1 MADKTNNEHLPKP
14 FLRSNENRSYI
25 KDVPPTI
32 RRFLP
37 CLYGANLSRVELP
50 WASQHFLHD
59 DHDGDYDRDG
69 GKDDGDEDDNDDNG
83 NHHESMY

>member
-1 MADKTNNEHLPKP
+1 M
-14 FLRSNENRSYI
+14 LRR
-25 KDVPPTI
+25 
-32 RRFLP
+32 L
-37 CLYGANLSRVELP
+37 LP

-69 GKDDGDEDDNDDNG
+69 GKDDGDEDGNDDNG